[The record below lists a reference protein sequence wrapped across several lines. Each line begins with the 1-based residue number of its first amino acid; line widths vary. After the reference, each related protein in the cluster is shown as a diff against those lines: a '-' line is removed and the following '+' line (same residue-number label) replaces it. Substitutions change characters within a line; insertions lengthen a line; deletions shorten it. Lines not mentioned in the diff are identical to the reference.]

1 MSELL
6 EQQSKMLGS
15 RTRITEMSE
24 ETLDAYFQRYE
35 RLRQLAQ
42 ELGAMAQ

>member
-1 MSELL
+1 MSRLL

-15 RTRITEMSE
+15 QTKLPEMSGQMMDE
-24 ETLDAYFQRYE
+24 YFQRYE

-42 ELGAMAQ
+42 ELGALI